1 MAAKP
6 TAEPV
11 SAMISKA
18 PAMVRRRNPTGVVR
32 PVIFVVVWIWLVFAE
47 VFMTLIV
54 QPTVAPQ

>member
-1 MAAKP
+1 
-6 TAEPV
+6 
-11 SAMISKA
+11 
-18 PAMVRRRNPTGVVR
+18 MVRRRNPTGVVR